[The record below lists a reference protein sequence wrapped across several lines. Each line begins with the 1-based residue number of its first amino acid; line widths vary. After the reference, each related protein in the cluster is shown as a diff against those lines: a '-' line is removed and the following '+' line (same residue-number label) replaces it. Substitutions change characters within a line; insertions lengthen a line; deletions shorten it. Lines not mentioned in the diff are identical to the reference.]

1 MNMKNKKFASAV
13 VALAAAVMMPV
24 SQAAALAADTA
35 PIQENEIALTAE
47 SDTESSAELLAKKAA
62 PAAPAVTSATK
73 NGKQLT
79 VKWKAVSGADG
90 YIVYRYDAAT
100 GSYDYFIENTNQY
113 TWEDYT
119 SRPKESG
126 FRYYVLSYVNDGGSK
141 VKSQATDYTDMI
153 AATDGEDV
161 TPTKVIFTKAG
172 RAEKAIRLYWTKREC
187 VGYEIYRVDGGEKT
201 LVGTTDG
208 SADNF
213 RVNSLA
219 AGTSY
224 TFTARAFNLDAS
236 GNKVYG
242 AFADN
247 YTVTTKGSRS
257 VTAPAK
263 VTFTKS
269 GKAKTAI
276 RLYWNKQNCAGY
288 EVYMVV
294 NGAWKLMGTAAGT
307 ADNYRVSGL
316 AAGTKYTF
324 TARAYNL
331 DANGNKVYGAYADNY
346 SATTKNDQSV
356 SAPAKPVITKS
367 SKSKKAVR
375 LYWNKQNCGGYEVY
389 MIVNGSWKLMGT
401 AAGTADNYR
410 VSGLAAGTKYT
421 FVMRAFN
428 YNPNG
433 SKVYSAYSDYYTA
446 TTKSN
451 TVSAPAQ
458 VKITKGGRAKTA
470 IRIYWDAVKCDGY
483 EVYVNKNGSW
493 LFAGT
498 ASASATNF
506 RVEGLTQSTSY
517 YFTVRAFNN
526 SNSGKVFGE
535 FAKNFKMTT
544 APLPN
549 NGDKPTYINGVLIAN
564 KTYALPASYNPGGLT
579 AETQSAWKKMQQAAW
594 NDGINLWIASG
605 FRSYAQQKTLY
616 DNYVAR
622 DGKAAADTYSA
633 RPGHSEHQTGLAF
646 DINNPSSSF
655 NGTKE
660 AQWIAKNCANY
671 GFIVRFPKGKESS
684 TGFMYESWHVRYVGK
699 TLAKKITASGLS
711 LEEYLGITSQYAN

>member
-35 PIQENEIALTAE
+35 LIQENEIALTAE

-172 RAEKAIRLYWTKREC
+172 RAEKAIRLYWAKREC

-213 RVNSLA
+213 RVSGLA

-276 RLYWNKQNCAGY
+276 RLYWNKQNC
-288 EVYMVV
+288 
-294 NGAWKLMGTAAGT
+294 
-307 ADNYRVSGL
+307 
-316 AAGTKYTF
+316 
-324 TARAYNL
+324 
-331 DANGNKVYGAYADNY
+331 
-346 SATTKNDQSV
+346 
-356 SAPAKPVITKS
+356 
-367 SKSKKAVR
+367 
-375 LYWNKQNCGGYEVY
+375 GGYEVY
-389 MIVNGSWKLMGT
+389 MLVNGSWKLMGT

-428 YNPNG
+428 YNPDG

-506 RVEGLTQSTSY
+506 RVEGLSQSTAY

-579 AETQSAWKKMQQAAW
+579 AETQAAWKKMQQAAW

>member
-35 PIQENEIALTAE
+35 LIQENEIALTAE

-172 RAEKAIRLYWTKREC
+172 RAEKAIRLYWAKREC

-213 RVNSLA
+213 RVSGLA

-276 RLYWNKQNCAGY
+276 RLYWNKQNC
-288 EVYMVV
+288 
-294 NGAWKLMGTAAGT
+294 
-307 ADNYRVSGL
+307 
-316 AAGTKYTF
+316 
-324 TARAYNL
+324 
-331 DANGNKVYGAYADNY
+331 
-346 SATTKNDQSV
+346 
-356 SAPAKPVITKS
+356 
-367 SKSKKAVR
+367 
-375 LYWNKQNCGGYEVY
+375 GGYEVY

-428 YNPNG
+428 YNPDG

-506 RVEGLTQSTSY
+506 RVEGLSQSTAY

-579 AETQSAWKKMQQAAW
+579 AETQAAWKKMQQAAW

>member
-1 MNMKNKKFASAV
+1 
-13 VALAAAVMMPV
+13 
-24 SQAAALAADTA
+24 
-35 PIQENEIALTAE
+35 
-47 SDTESSAELLAKKAA
+47 
-62 PAAPAVTSATK
+62 
-73 NGKQLT
+73 
-79 VKWKAVSGADG
+79 
-90 YIVYRYDAAT
+90 
-100 GSYDYFIENTNQY
+100 
-113 TWEDYT
+113 
-119 SRPKESG
+119 
-126 FRYYVLSYVNDGGSK
+126 
-141 VKSQATDYTDMI
+141 
-153 AATDGEDV
+153 
-161 TPTKVIFTKAG
+161 
-172 RAEKAIRLYWTKREC
+172 
-187 VGYEIYRVDGGEKT
+187 
-201 LVGTTDG
+201 
-208 SADNF
+208 
-213 RVNSLA
+213 
-219 AGTSY
+219 
-224 TFTARAFNLDAS
+224 
-236 GNKVYG
+236 
-242 AFADN
+242 
-247 YTVTTKGSRS
+247 
-257 VTAPAK
+257 
-263 VTFTKS
+263 
-269 GKAKTAI
+269 
-276 RLYWNKQNCAGY
+276 
-288 EVYMVV
+288 
-294 NGAWKLMGTAAGT
+294 
-307 ADNYRVSGL
+307 
-316 AAGTKYTF
+316 
-324 TARAYNL
+324 
-331 DANGNKVYGAYADNY
+331 
-346 SATTKNDQSV
+346 
-356 SAPAKPVITKS
+356 
-367 SKSKKAVR
+367 
-375 LYWNKQNCGGYEVY
+375 
-389 MIVNGSWKLMGT
+389 MGT

-428 YNPNG
+428 YNPDG

-506 RVEGLTQSTSY
+506 RVEGLSQSTAY

-579 AETQSAWKKMQQAAW
+579 AETQAAWKKMQQAAW

>member
-1 MNMKNKKFASAV
+1 M
-13 VALAAAVMMPV
+13 
-24 SQAAALAADTA
+24 TRCRW
-35 PIQENEIALTAE
+35 E
-47 SDTESSAELLAKKAA
+47 SL
-62 PAAPAVTSATK
+62 
-73 NGKQLT
+73 
-79 VKWKAVSGADG
+79 
-90 YIVYRYDAAT
+90 
-100 GSYDYFIENTNQY
+100 
-113 TWEDYT
+113 
-119 SRPKESG
+119 
-126 FRYYVLSYVNDGGSK
+126 
-141 VKSQATDYTDMI
+141 
-153 AATDGEDV
+153 
-161 TPTKVIFTKAG
+161 
-172 RAEKAIRLYWTKREC
+172 
-187 VGYEIYRVDGGEKT
+187 
-201 LVGTTDG
+201 
-208 SADNF
+208 
-213 RVNSLA
+213 
-219 AGTSY
+219 
-224 TFTARAFNLDAS
+224 
-236 GNKVYG
+236 
-242 AFADN
+242 
-247 YTVTTKGSRS
+247 RS
-257 VTAPAK
+257 E
-263 VTFTKS
+263 
-269 GKAKTAI
+269 
-276 RLYWNKQNCAGY
+276 R
-288 EVYMVV
+288 
-294 NGAWKLMGTAAGT
+294 
-307 ADNYRVSGL
+307 
-316 AAGTKYTF
+316 
-324 TARAYNL
+324 
-331 DANGNKVYGAYADNY
+331 
-346 SATTKNDQSV
+346 
-356 SAPAKPVITKS
+356 
-367 SKSKKAVR
+367 
-375 LYWNKQNCGGYEVY
+375 
-389 MIVNGSWKLMGT
+389 
-401 AAGTADNYR
+401 NYR

-506 RVEGLTQSTSY
+506 RVEGLSQSTAY

-579 AETQSAWKKMQQAAW
+579 AETQAAWKKMQQAAW

-605 FRSYAQQKTLY
+605 FRTYAQQKTLY

>member
-35 PIQENEIALTAE
+35 LIQENEIALTAE

-172 RAEKAIRLYWTKREC
+172 RAEKAIRLYWAKREC

-213 RVNSLA
+213 RVSGLA

-294 NGAWKLMGTAAGT
+294 NG
-307 ADNYRVSGL
+307 
-316 AAGTKYTF
+316 
-324 TARAYNL
+324 
-331 DANGNKVYGAYADNY
+331 
-346 SATTKNDQSV
+346 
-356 SAPAKPVITKS
+356 
-367 SKSKKAVR
+367 
-375 LYWNKQNCGGYEVY
+375 
-389 MIVNGSWKLMGT
+389 SWKLMGT

-428 YNPNG
+428 YNPDG

-506 RVEGLTQSTSY
+506 RVEGLSQSTAY

-579 AETQSAWKKMQQAAW
+579 AETQAAWKKMQQAAW

>member
-35 PIQENEIALTAE
+35 PIHENEIALTAE

-187 VGYEIYRVDGGEKT
+187 VGYEIYRVDGGERT
-201 LVGTTDG
+201 LIGTTDG

-213 RVNSLA
+213 RVSGLA

-294 NGAWKLMGTAAGT
+294 NGAWKLMGTADGS
-307 ADNYRVSGL
+307 RKRSG
-316 AAGTKYTF
+316 
-324 TARAYNL
+324 
-331 DANGNKVYGAYADNY
+331 
-346 SATTKNDQSV
+346 
-356 SAPAKPVITKS
+356 
-367 SKSKKAVR
+367 
-375 LYWNKQNCGGYEVY
+375 GG
-389 MIVNGSWKLMGT
+389 
-401 AAGTADNYR
+401 
-410 VSGLAAGTKYT
+410 
-421 FVMRAFN
+421 
-428 YNPNG
+428 
-433 SKVYSAYSDYYTA
+433 
-446 TTKSN
+446 
-451 TVSAPAQ
+451 
-458 VKITKGGRAKTA
+458 
-470 IRIYWDAVKCDGY
+470 
-483 EVYVNKNGSW
+483 
-493 LFAGT
+493 
-498 ASASATNF
+498 
-506 RVEGLTQSTSY
+506 
-517 YFTVRAFNN
+517 
-526 SNSGKVFGE
+526 
-535 FAKNFKMTT
+535 
-544 APLPN
+544 
-549 NGDKPTYINGVLIAN
+549 
-564 KTYALPASYNPGGLT
+564 
-579 AETQSAWKKMQQAAW
+579 
-594 NDGINLWIASG
+594 
-605 FRSYAQQKTLY
+605 
-616 DNYVAR
+616 
-622 DGKAAADTYSA
+622 
-633 RPGHSEHQTGLAF
+633 H
-646 DINNPSSSF
+646 
-655 NGTKE
+655 
-660 AQWIAKNCANY
+660 
-671 GFIVRFPKGKESS
+671 
-684 TGFMYESWHVRYVGK
+684 
-699 TLAKKITASGLS
+699 
-711 LEEYLGITSQYAN
+711 